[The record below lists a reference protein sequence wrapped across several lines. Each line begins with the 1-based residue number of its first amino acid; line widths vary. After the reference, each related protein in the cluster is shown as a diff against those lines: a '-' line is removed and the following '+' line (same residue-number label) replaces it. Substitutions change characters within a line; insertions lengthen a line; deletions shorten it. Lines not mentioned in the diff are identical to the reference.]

1 MMYFQEGRGMEFHVV
16 QHQSNLPLRLT
27 PLIGRE
33 QEVAILCTLLR
44 QPQTRL
50 LTFSGPGGI
59 GKTSL
64 ALQVARELLTD
75 FSDGVCFVPL
85 AAIRDPEL
93 VIPTIVHMVGLREAQ
108 AQSP

>member
-1 MMYFQEGRGMEFHVV
+1 MENLIF
-16 QHQSNLPLRLT
+16 QHQSNLPLHLT

-33 QEVAILCTLLR
+33 QEVATLCTLLR

-50 LTFSGPGGI
+50 LTLTGPGGI

-64 ALQVARELLTD
+64 ALQVARELLND
-75 FSDGVCFVPL
+75 FIDGVCFVSL

-93 VIPTIVHMVGLREAQ
+93 VLPTIAQTLGLREGQ
-108 AQSP
+108 AQFP